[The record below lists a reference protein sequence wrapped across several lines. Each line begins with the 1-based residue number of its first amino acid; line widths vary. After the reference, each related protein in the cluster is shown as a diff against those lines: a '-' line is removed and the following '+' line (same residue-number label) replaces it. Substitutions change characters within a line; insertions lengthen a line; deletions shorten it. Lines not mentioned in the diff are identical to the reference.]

1 MLGADFLVLAV
12 GRHGI
17 CIVGLL
23 PGNNAVSQ
31 LDSQL
36 IYPFVAKPLDL
47 VRVVQFVGTLSIS
60 QQALSQSVQLRFEM
74 LLCCFPPWDPLQF
87 PRRVFAMLIP
97 ILAKQMVDFEM
108 EVPFST
114 GQSVQQGRNGLVSFG
129 TVGIVELFQLPAKIL
144 NDLKFEADL
153 LWVLVSM
160 LISRLGLRCSHV
172 FLKLYFW

>member
-1 MLGADFLVLAV
+1 ML
-12 GRHGI
+12 
-17 CIVGLL
+17 
-23 PGNNAVSQ
+23 SQ
-31 LDSQL
+31 GFSDL

-87 PRRVFAMLIP
+87 PRRVFATLIP

-114 GQSVQQGRNGLVSFG
+114 GQSVQQGRNELVSFG
-129 TVGIVELFQLPAKIL
+129 TVGIVELFQLPYE
-144 NDLKFEADL
+144 DL
-153 LWVLVSM
+153 
-160 LISRLGLRCSHV
+160 G
-172 FLKLYFW
+172 

>member
-1 MLGADFLVLAV
+1 MLASVIIVVAFVEFLVLGI

-17 CIVGLL
+17 FIVDFL
-23 PGNNAVSQ
+23 PDEDVGSQAV
-31 LDSQL
+31 SQL

-74 LLCCFPPWDPLQF
+74 LLCCFPLRDPLQF

-129 TVGIVELFQLPAKIL
+129 TLGIVE
-144 NDLKFEADL
+144 
-153 LWVLVSM
+153 S
-160 LISRLGLRCSHV
+160 SSCLRRS
-172 FLKLYFW
+172 